1 MSTSSAAHTLLN
13 VLAQSDTSAAA
24 STAAGATSAP
34 NIESD
39 LSTPPVLALTT
50 PRTTRR
56 NKLVQF
62 EGEVKEHLTRRPG
75 RSTRGVPPKR
85 LGDVVAVESSTPVQ
99 ATAKRKP
106 TTQPP
111 QPRPKRVSTSR
122 KALYDAA
129 NTLGKTRGP
138 NTAKVVAKQTP
149 TRSKPPAKLATP
161 KSKIQPFPPTRSTT
175 TRSIVS
181 KPKDK
186 GYKGK
191 KKTIGTR
198 TVQIPVVEK
207 SISPELDRIKYKLR
221 FETRW
226 MNKKVSEDDTRIYD
240 TSTNWIEVMKRMD
253 EPIHTFCA
261 TNNITDY
268 MPYKIRAITTS
279 NKSARAIEVSA
290 ITLRHADAEPW
301 GRAIELIQ
309 HNYSNGYKDNIVVV
323 DSDWTIGGREPP
335 SLEPPVVDELDTA
348 TSSQRG
354 KRTQKSI
361 AQSASYQDDR
371 GIFWNEVK
379 AYWVCN
385 DPMHCK
391 VKARHG
397 IACWIHKG
405 RHYEIS
411 YGLAPKW
418 REAVAKEGGSIRH
431 PPKSIRHLIK
441 ANDELGEQREI
452 RKQAESS
459 KTKISM
465 PQASPSFSQVFYMQ
479 GQPSSTLQQPQQLSP
494 LRHKSSSPIPAE
506 LDNGEGWAAF
516 WDSIKAAIR
525 SSRPES
531 WQAGLD
537 RAMAALD
544 ADFWTLSMLFKATDT
559 ALEKV
564 VPQTGLRL
572 LIHQHLSK
580 FISSHRESEA
590 DLPLRPNLAVP
601 SPRYGSPIGI
611 SSSSSDSDD
620 ELNSSDPNELNTDQ
634 PEELQDDTSDGMI

>member
-62 EGEVKEHLTRRPG
+62 EEEVKENVTRRPG

-85 LGDVVAVESSTPVQ
+85 LGDVVAVESSTLVQ

-111 QPRPKRVSTSR
+111 QPRPKRVSTGR

-138 NTAKVVAKQTP
+138 NTAKSIT
-149 TRSKPPAKLATP
+149 SKLKE
-161 KSKIQPFPPTRSTT
+161 
-175 TRSIVS
+175 
-181 KPKDK
+181 K

-207 SISPELDRIKYKLR
+207 SISPELDIIKYKLR

-268 MPYKIRAITTS
+268 MPHRIRAITTS

-301 GRAIELIQ
+301 GRVIELIQ

-335 SLEPPVVDELDTA
+335 SLKPPAVEELDTA
-348 TSSQRG
+348 TSSQRV

-385 DPMHCK
+385 DPKHCK

-397 IACWIHKG
+397 IACWINKG

-418 REAVAKEGGSIRH
+418 REAVAKEGGSIPH

-441 ANDELGEQREI
+441 ANEELGEQREI

-465 PQASPSFSQVFYMQ
+465 PQASPSVS
-479 GQPSSTLQQPQQLSP
+479 QLSP

-516 WDSIKAAIR
+516 WDSIKAAIQ

-590 DLPLRPNLAVP
+590 DLPRRPNLAVP

-620 ELNSSDPNELNTDQ
+620 ELNSSDPNELNIDQ
-634 PEELQDDTSDGMI
+634 PEELHDDTSDGMI